1 MRWTSTISTA
11 LLCAAVLGSSACS
24 ESGDTDPSAQPAQ
37 PQTGGPVQPE
47 APLNAAELVEQA
59 RVLYDRSATLGFAWV
74 ATRSQLDA
82 AAAALSAG
90 DETAARTAAQEA
102 IALAKASI
110 SQAERE
116 ATAWQDRMPFNQP
129 GAQPSD

>member
-1 MRWTSTISTA
+1 MRWTSSLNTA
-11 LLCAAVLGSSACS
+11 LLCAAVLGISACS
-24 ESGDTDPSAQPAQ
+24 ESGDTNPSVQ
-37 PQTGGPVQPE
+37 PQTGLPVQSE
-47 APLNAAELVEQA
+47 APRNAAELVEHA

-90 DETAARTAAQEA
+90 EEAAARTAAQEA

-116 ATAWQDRMPFNQP
+116 AVAWQDRMPFNQP
-129 GAQPSD
+129 SAQPSN